1 MSLESTVQSP
11 GSYRLLTVSLG
22 VMVKKK
28 LTQVVQRD
36 GLNGSDDDR
45 KNINFVK
52 TLGLILTKLEVQYY
66 KTHGSRIYIHALHS
80 LCRLPTHT

>member
-36 GLNGSDDDR
+36 GLNGSDDDTKKYQFC
-45 KNINFVK
+45 KNSWVN
-52 TLGLILTKLEVQYY
+52 TD
-66 KTHGSRIYIHALHS
+66 
-80 LCRLPTHT
+80 